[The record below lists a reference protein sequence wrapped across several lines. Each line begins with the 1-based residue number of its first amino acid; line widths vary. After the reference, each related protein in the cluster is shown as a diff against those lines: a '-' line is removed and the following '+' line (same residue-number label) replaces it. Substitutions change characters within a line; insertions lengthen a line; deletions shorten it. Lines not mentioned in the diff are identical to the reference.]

1 MKRVGNFK
9 EHSLDR
15 AHRILSNLKEK
26 FPDKAFCIEFESWHF
41 DSEYK
46 KDTFKISIVP
56 GFDEDCTQYTSET
69 WSELLSVYR
78 KIMKG
83 ELP

>member
-1 MKRVGNFK
+1 MKRVGNSK

-15 AHRILSNLKEK
+15 AHHILSNLREK
-26 FPDKAFCIEFESWHF
+26 FPDKAFLIEVHSWHYSSGTEEDRF
-41 DSEYK
+41 
-46 KDTFKISIVP
+46 TISIVP
-56 GFDEDCTQYTSET
+56 GFGEGCTRYTSKT

>member
-1 MKRVGNFK
+1 MKRVGNSK
-9 EHSLDR
+9 KHSLNR
-15 AHRILSNLKEK
+15 AHRILSNLREK
-26 FPDKAFCIEFESWHF
+26 FPDKSFLIEVHSWHF
-41 DSEYK
+41 DSENK
-46 KDTFKISIVP
+46 RDTFKISIVP